1 MGTVLSFDSTGRL
14 TNQNG
19 KVARQVRVP
28 LLSYLPAYSGA
39 AWDHGHHHGFIH
51 AAARQT
57 EGVRA
62 PRKAGVW
69 QGTTSSHGLRARPM
83 YAGEQRRR
91 FDRI

>member
-39 AWDHGHHHGFIH
+39 AWDHGRHHGLIH
-51 AAARQT
+51 TVARQT

-62 PRKAGVW
+62 SRKAGVW
-69 QGTTSSHGLRARPM
+69 QGAASSHGLRARPM
-83 YAGEQRRR
+83 YAGE
-91 FDRI
+91 